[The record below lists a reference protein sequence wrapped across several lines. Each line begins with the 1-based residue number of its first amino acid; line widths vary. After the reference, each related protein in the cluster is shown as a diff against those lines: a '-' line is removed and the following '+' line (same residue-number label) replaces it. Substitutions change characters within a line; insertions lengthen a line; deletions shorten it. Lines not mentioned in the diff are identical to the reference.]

1 MLFFFVSDCVFEGE
15 KANLNGCILH
25 VCSYSLPLPLPNTPV
40 NYSDL
45 PNSQQEPCSMYVHK
59 YIFIRTPQKVE
70 KSNCF
75 YCTAIIFAVNSSFT
89 YRKIVTEDT
98 QDL

>member
-1 MLFFFVSDCVFEGE
+1 MGFFLYHAAFLRGK
-15 KANLNGCILH
+15 KATLNGCNLH
-25 VCSYSLPLPLPNTPV
+25 VCSHPLPLPLPNMPV
-40 NYSDL
+40 NYSGL
-45 PNSQQEPCSMYVHK
+45 PNSQQGPCSMYVHK
-59 YIFIRTPQKVE
+59 YIFTRTPQKVE

-75 YCTAIIFAVNSSFT
+75 DCTAIIFAVNSSFT